1 MHGHRP
7 QCGDCG
13 GGVPGWVEVE
23 QGLGVVNGNGKNTI
37 NNLNLN
43 LNLYLY
49 FKKKRWLVFS
59 YSSYSLA
66 CFLYYQVL
74 CCLDGSLQYK

>member
-49 FKKKRWLVFS
+49 LKKKTM
-59 YSSYSLA
+59 A
-66 CFLYYQVL
+66 CFQLLFLFFGLFFVL
-74 CCLDGSLQYK
+74 PGSLLLGWFTSV